1 MVGTTSAGTTI
12 HFQRFVIPASSS
24 RKAAMTI
31 TECRS
36 NDLEDWVA
44 LRVALW
50 PEYVADELREGAA
63 AMIGAAGVLVLIA
76 RTPEGEA
83 AGFAEASLRRDYVNG
98 CETSPV
104 AFLEGIYVAPAYRK
118 HEIARRLCDAVA
130 DWGRAL
136 GCTEFASDALLDNQA
151 SHAFHA
157 AIGFEET
164 ERVVYFRKA
173 L

>member
-1 MVGTTSAGTTI
+1 
-12 HFQRFVIPASSS
+12 
-24 RKAAMTI
+24 MTI
-31 TECRS
+31 TECTPA
-36 NDLEDWVA
+36 DLEEWIA

-50 PEYVADELREGAA
+50 PEYSADELREGAA
-63 AMIGAAGVLVLIA
+63 AMLGAPNMLVLIA
-76 RTPEGEA
+76 RAETGEA
-83 AGFAEASLRRDYVNG
+83 VGFAEATIRRDYVNG

-104 AFLEGIYVAPAYRK
+104 TFLEGLYISPTYRK
-118 HEIARRLCDAVA
+118 LGIARRLGDAVA

-164 ERVVYFRKA
+164 ERVVYFRK
-173 L
+173 LL

>member
-1 MVGTTSAGTTI
+1 
-12 HFQRFVIPASSS
+12 
-24 RKAAMTI
+24 MTI
-31 TECRS
+31 THCTA
-36 NDLEDWVA
+36 NDLDEWVA

-50 PEYVADELREGAA
+50 PDYAAEELRDGAA
-63 AMIGAAGVLVLIA
+63 AMLGAPGMLVLIA
-76 RTPEGEA
+76 RAPDGEM
-83 AGFAEASLRRDYVNG
+83 AGFAEASIRRDYVNG

-104 AFLEGIYVAPAYRK
+104 TFLEGIYVSPAHRK
-118 HEIARRLCDAVA
+118 QGVARRLVADAA

-136 GCTEFASDALLDNQA
+136 GCTEFASDALLDNGA

-164 ERVVYFRKA
+164 ERVVYFRKG

>member
-1 MVGTTSAGTTI
+1 
-12 HFQRFVIPASSS
+12 
-24 RKAAMTI
+24 MTI
-31 TECRS
+31 TECTPA
-36 NDLEDWVA
+36 DIEEWIA

-50 PEYVADELREGAA
+50 PEYSAGELREGAA
-63 AMIGAAGVLVLIA
+63 AMIGASNMLVLIA
-76 RTPEGEA
+76 RAETGEA
-83 AGFAEASLRRDYVNG
+83 AGFAEASIRRDYVNG

-104 AFLEGIYVAPAYRK
+104 AFLEGIYVAPDHRK
-118 HEIARRLCDAVA
+118 RGVAKALADAVA

-136 GCTEFASDALLDNQA
+136 GCSEFASDALLDNKA

>member
-1 MVGTTSAGTTI
+1 
-12 HFQRFVIPASSS
+12 
-24 RKAAMTI
+24 MTI
-31 TECRS
+31 TECTAA
-36 NDLEDWVA
+36 DLEDWIA

-50 PEYVADELREGAA
+50 PDYAAEELREGAA
-63 AMIGAAGVLVLIA
+63 AMIGASTMLVLIA
-76 RTPEGEA
+76 RAEDGEA
-83 AGFAEASLRRDYVNG
+83 AGFAEASIRRDYVNG

-104 AFLEGIYVAPAYRK
+104 AFLEGIYVAPAHRK
-118 HEIARRLCDAVA
+118 HGVAKALAEAVA

-136 GCTEFASDALLDNQA
+136 GGTEFASDAYLDNSA

-164 ERVVYFRKA
+164 ERVVYFRKP

>member
-1 MVGTTSAGTTI
+1 MDIAVCTLA
-12 HFQRFVIPASSS
+12 
-24 RKAAMTI
+24 
-31 TECRS
+31 
-36 NDLEDWVA
+36 DLEDWTR

-50 PEYVADELREGAA
+50 PDYSPQELR
-63 AMIGAAGVLVLIA
+63 IGAEAMLGDTAESIALICRVAGQ
-76 RTPEGEA
+76 P
-83 AGFAEASLRRDYVNG
+83 AGFAEGSLRRDYVNG

-104 AFLEGIYVAPAYRK
+104 TFLEGIYVAAAHRNK
-118 HEIARRLCDAVA
+118 GVAEALVNGVA

-136 GCTEFASDALLDNQA
+136 GCIEYASDALLENED

-157 AIGFEET
+157 AIGFVET

>member
-1 MVGTTSAGTTI
+1 MDIRPCT
-12 HFQRFVIPASSS
+12 
-24 RKAAMTI
+24 AA
-31 TECRS
+31 
-36 NDLEDWVA
+36 DLDDWA
-44 LRVALW
+44 RLRVALW
-50 PEYVADELREGAA
+50 PENSEQEMRRGAEAMLDAPGMVALLCR
-63 AMIGAAGVLVLIA
+63 IG
-76 RTPEGEA
+76 GEA

-104 AFLEGIYVAPAYRK
+104 AFLEGIYVAPEHRK
-118 HEIARRLCDAVA
+118 RGIATALASRIA

-136 GCTEFASDALLDNQA
+136 GCSEFASDALLDNPN

-164 ERVVYFRKA
+164 ERVVYFRKP